1 MIPTVREEEMNHCC
15 LCPRNCSASR
25 SEGMAGFCGM
35 TDRIRAA
42 RAALHMWE
50 EPCISGT
57 KGSGAVFF
65 SGCSLRCI
73 FCQNHEI
80 AAGKAGK
87 EISEERLA
95 EIFLELQEKGAANIN
110 LVTGTHFA
118 PSIRKAL
125 ERAREQGL
133 SLPVVYNCG
142 GYESLRTLRMLEGFV
157 DVYLPDFKY
166 MDSQLAEKFSHA
178 PDYPEA
184 AKTALAEMVR
194 QTGPC
199 VFDPE
204 GYIRKGTIV
213 RHLILPGHTRNSKDV
228 LRYLHETYGDR
239 IYISIMNQYTPV
251 RPLPDYPELNRKV
264 TRREYEKVLDEAVR
278 LGIEKAYI
286 QEGETADE
294 SFIPAFDLEGIE

>member
-1 MIPTVREEEMNHCC
+1 
-15 LCPRNCSASR
+15 
-25 SEGMAGFCGM
+25 MAGFCGM

-87 EISEERLA
+87 EISGERLA

-125 ERAREQGL
+125 ERAGEQGL